1 MGDIALILGQPKSLP
16 MPPVACFHV
25 TLCGSQLCSAP
36 LVFRFGVGSPLSGQ
50 WYSARDPPG
59 EYGCARAAQNP
70 LWHLSSLPGFAGS
83 DVQDQVRLPENEKT
97 RWDECFAV
105 PSGLGKL
112 EQLLLYDCDDRCG
125 SLSGLWGLR
134 EDEIKGNVSENFEIF
149 TRRG

>member
-1 MGDIALILGQPKSLP
+1 M
-16 MPPVACFHV
+16 
-25 TLCGSQLCSAP
+25 
-36 LVFRFGVGSPLSGQ
+36 
-50 WYSARDPPG
+50 
-59 EYGCARAAQNP
+59 
-70 LWHLSSLPGFAGS
+70 
-83 DVQDQVRLPENEKT
+83 QDQVRLPENEKT